1 MDLLMVAPKAM
12 MMARK
17 MVENLDW
24 MTVLK
29 MVKKRVWMLDLQKD
43 LMKDLM
49 MVSKIMMGLS

>member
-1 MDLLMVAPKAM
+1 MDLLMVAPKAK

-24 MTVLK
+24 MKVLK
-29 MVKKRVWMLDLQKD
+29 MVKKREWMLDLQKD